1 MSAANIVSI
10 LKTTRDHAECV
21 FEVELTGAMSVAD
34 GAVQVEVRVV
44 QLGGATYWAD
54 VVSPTGAVMVRPPR
68 AGDAGVA
75 FAPLGDVSNLYFLG
89 YIPLNAQD
97 NAAPADELFL
107 QLEQGQ
113 GWRVKTVGGAIVL
126 EATGTTPGSG
136 ATLTLYPDGRFEL
149 VTGAG
154 SYLRGGAGG
163 TLDLGG
169 TAGSL
174 VQLVSD
180 LITAITTATVPIGNP
195 GSVSA
200 VVNPQFASIAA
211 QLAALKG

>member
-1 MSAANIVSI
+1 MSAADIVAI
-10 LKTTRDHAECV
+10 MKTTRDRAESV

-34 GAVQVEVRVV
+34 GAVQVEVRLV

-54 VVSPTGAVMVRPPR
+54 VVSPTGAVMIRPPR

-89 YIPLNAQD
+89 YIPLDAPD
-97 NAAPADELFL
+97 DAAPADELFL
-107 QLEQGQ
+107 QVAEGQ
-113 GWRVKTVGGAIVL
+113 GWRVKTVGGALVL
-126 EATGTTPGSG
+126 EATNTTP
-136 ATLTLYPDGRFEL
+136 ATSSSLTLYPDGRFEL
-149 VTGAG
+149 LTGAG

-163 TLDLGG
+163 TLDIGG

-174 VQLVSD
+174 VQIVSD
-180 LITAITTATVPIGNP
+180 LLTAITTATVPIGNP

-200 VVNPQFASIAA
+200 VVNPNFALIAT
-211 QLAALKG
+211 QLTALKG